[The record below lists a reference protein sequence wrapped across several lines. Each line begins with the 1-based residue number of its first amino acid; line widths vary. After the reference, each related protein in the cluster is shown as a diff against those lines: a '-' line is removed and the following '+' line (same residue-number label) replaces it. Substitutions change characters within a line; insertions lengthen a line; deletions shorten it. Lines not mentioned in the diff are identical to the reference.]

1 MRFHYPELCST
12 GFALFGK
19 PIPPPF
25 QHILGNTLHF
35 QLRNINRTILSNETA
50 FQSKTVGEGRFVAF
64 PFISILGLSERI
76 VIPRYHTNSSLLESS
91 VPFRSRFFSG
101 FRFFVLVCKF
111 MEYCQFYYLLFLGCT
126 VVLDGWLSRFLLFS
140 YCSLRMSHFLEIDRD
155 IIQYPRLWA
164 LST

>member
-35 QLRNINRTILSNETA
+35 QLRNTNRTILSNETA

-126 VVLDGWLSRFLLFS
+126 VVLDG
-140 YCSLRMSHFLEIDRD
+140 
-155 IIQYPRLWA
+155 
-164 LST
+164 